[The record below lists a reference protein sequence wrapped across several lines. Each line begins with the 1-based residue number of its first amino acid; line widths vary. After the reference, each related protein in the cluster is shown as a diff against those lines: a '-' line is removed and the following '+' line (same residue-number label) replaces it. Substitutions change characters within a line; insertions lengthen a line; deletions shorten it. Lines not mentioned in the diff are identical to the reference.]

1 MSRLYASV
9 IIPRP
14 LDGTFTYRVPEN
26 LQAII
31 AVGIITSTGLKA
43 VSTVTEQKELPIYS
57 VETDKKQ
64 VSISFDAAWGDE
76 QTHTLLDILKE
87 HNVKSTFFLVGDW
100 VDKYPDDVKD
110 IYDAGHDIGNH
121 SDTHPHMTEMSTEEQ
136 KNQIKA
142 CNEKIKEITGKEP
155 KLFRAPY
162 GDYNN
167 TVVESVKSLDM
178 YCVQWD
184 IDSLDWKDYDAQTI
198 YNKVVPKIQCGSI
211 VLFHNAALH
220 TPEALPSII
229 EKLQS
234 EGYTFVTIADLI
246 YKDNYTID
254 IAGNQIQCTP
264 AQTTETKTTVKH

>member
-1 MSRLYASV
+1 MRLLV
-9 IIPRP
+9 
-14 LDGTFTYRVPEN
+14 LDKKGIAIA
-26 LQAII
+26 LSCIMIAII
-31 AVGIITSTGLKA
+31 AVGIITSTGLRA

-167 TVVESVKSLDM
+167 TVVQSVKSLNM

-184 IDSLDWKDYDAQTI
+184 IDSLDWKDPSPSEMVNRI
-198 YNKVVPKIQCGSI
+198 VPNLQNGSI
-211 VLFHNAALH
+211 ILMHNGAKN
-220 TPEALPSII
+220 TPEALPMII
-229 EKLQS
+229 EAVKE
-234 EGYTFVTIADLI
+234 EGYEFVPLS
-246 YKDNYTID
+246 KLVCKNCKVNYITDVTGRVIK
-254 IAGNQIQCTP
+254 
-264 AQTTETKTTVKH
+264 E

>member
-1 MSRLYASV
+1 MRLLV
-9 IIPRP
+9 
-14 LDGTFTYRVPEN
+14 LDKKGIAIALSCILT
-26 LQAII
+26 AII

-162 GDYNN
+162 GDYDNN
-167 TVVESVKSLDM
+167 LIDALSALNM
-178 YCVQWD
+178 YCIQWD
-184 IDSLDWKDYDAQTI
+184 VEILD
-198 YNKVVPKIQCGSI
+198 NSI
-211 VLFHNAALH
+211 MF
-220 TPEALPSII
+220 SI
-229 EKLQS
+229 
-234 EGYTFVTIADLI
+234 
-246 YKDNYTID
+246 
-254 IAGNQIQCTP
+254 
-264 AQTTETKTTVKH
+264 

>member
-1 MSRLYASV
+1 MRLLV
-9 IIPRP
+9 
-14 LDGTFTYRVPEN
+14 LDKKGIAIALSCILT
-26 LQAII
+26 AII

-167 TVVESVKSLDM
+167 TVVQSVKSLNM

-184 IDSLDWKDYDAQTI
+184 IDSLDWKDPSPSEMVDRI
-198 YNKVVPKIQCGSI
+198 VPNLQNGSI
-211 VLFHNAALH
+211 ILMHNGAKN
-220 TPEALPSII
+220 TPEALPMII
-229 EKLQS
+229 EAVKESGYEFVPLS
-234 EGYTFVTIADLI
+234 ELVCKNCEIDYKTDVTGRA
-246 YKDNYTID
+246 K
-254 IAGNQIQCTP
+254 
-264 AQTTETKTTVKH
+264 

>member
-1 MSRLYASV
+1 MRLLV
-9 IIPRP
+9 
-14 LDGTFTYRVPEN
+14 LDKKGIAIALSCILT
-26 LQAII
+26 AII

-167 TVVESVKSLDM
+167 TVVQSVKSLDM

-184 IDSLDWKDYDAQTI
+184 IDSLDWKDPSPSEMVDRI
-198 YNKVVPKIQCGSI
+198 VPNLQNGSI
-211 VLFHNAALH
+211 ILMHNGAKN
-220 TPEALPSII
+220 TPDALPLS
-229 EKLQS
+229 
-234 EGYTFVTIADLI
+234 LI
-246 YKDNYTID
+246 HI
-254 IAGNQIQCTP
+254 
-264 AQTTETKTTVKH
+264 

>member
-1 MSRLYASV
+1 MRLLV
-9 IIPRP
+9 
-14 LDGTFTYRVPEN
+14 LDKKGIAIALSCILT
-26 LQAII
+26 AII

-76 QTHTLLDILKE
+76 QTHTLLDILEE

-110 IYDAGHDIGNH
+110 MYDAGHDIGNH

-167 TVVESVKSLDM
+167 TVVQSVKSLDM

-184 IDSLDWKDYDAQTI
+184 IDSLDWKDPSPSEMVDRI
-198 YNKVVPKIQCGSI
+198 VPNLQNGSI
-211 VLFHNAALH
+211 ILMHNGAKN
-220 TPEALPSII
+220 TPDALPMII
-229 EKLQS
+229 EAVREAGYEFVPLSKLVCKNCKVN
-234 EGYTFVTIADLI
+234 YKTDVTGRVI
-246 YKDNYTID
+246 K
-254 IAGNQIQCTP
+254 
-264 AQTTETKTTVKH
+264 E

>member
-1 MSRLYASV
+1 MRLLV
-9 IIPRP
+9 
-14 LDGTFTYRVPEN
+14 LDKKGIAIALSCILT
-26 LQAII
+26 AII

-43 VSTVTEQKELPIYS
+43 ISTVTEQKELPIYS
-57 VETDKKQ
+57 VDTDKKQ

-136 KNQIKA
+136 KNQIIA

-184 IDSLDWKDYDAQTI
+184 IDSLDWKDPSPSEMVDRI
-198 YNKVVPKIQCGSI
+198 VPNLQNGSI
-211 VLFHNAALH
+211 ILMHNGAKN
-220 TPEALPSII
+220 TPDALPMII
-229 EKLQS
+229 EAVREAGYEFVPLSKLVCNNCKVN
-234 EGYTFVTIADLI
+234 YKTDVTGRVI
-246 YKDNYTID
+246 K
-254 IAGNQIQCTP
+254 
-264 AQTTETKTTVKH
+264 E

>member
-1 MSRLYASV
+1 MRLLV
-9 IIPRP
+9 
-14 LDGTFTYRVPEN
+14 LDKKGIAIALSCILT
-26 LQAII
+26 AII

-142 CNEKIKEITGKEP
+142 CNKKIKEITGKEP

-167 TVVESVKSLDM
+167 TVVQSVKSLNM

-184 IDSLDWKDYDAQTI
+184 IDILDTKVMTNTKDCD
-198 YNKVVPKIQCGSI
+198 
-211 VLFHNAALH
+211 
-220 TPEALPSII
+220 II
-229 EKLQS
+229 
-234 EGYTFVTIADLI
+234 
-246 YKDNYTID
+246 
-254 IAGNQIQCTP
+254 
-264 AQTTETKTTVKH
+264 

>member
-1 MSRLYASV
+1 MRLLV
-9 IIPRP
+9 
-14 LDGTFTYRVPEN
+14 LDKKGIAIA
-26 LQAII
+26 LSCIMIAII

-184 IDSLDWKDYDAQTI
+184 IDSLDWKDPSPSEMVDRI
-198 YNKVVPKIQCGSI
+198 VPNLQNGSI
-211 VLFHNAALH
+211 ILMHNGAKN
-220 TPEALPSII
+220 TPDALPMII
-229 EKLQS
+229 EAVREAGYEFVPLSKLVCNNCKVN
-234 EGYTFVTIADLI
+234 YKTDVTGRVI
-246 YKDNYTID
+246 K
-254 IAGNQIQCTP
+254 
-264 AQTTETKTTVKH
+264 E

>member
-1 MSRLYASV
+1 MRLLV
-9 IIPRP
+9 
-14 LDGTFTYRVPEN
+14 LDKKGIAIALSCILT
-26 LQAII
+26 AII

-57 VETDKKQ
+57 VDTDKKQ

-167 TVVESVKSLDM
+167 TVVQSVKSLNM

-184 IDSLDWKDYDAQTI
+184 IDSLDWKDPSPSEMVNRI
-198 YNKVVPKIQCGSI
+198 VPNLQNGSI
-211 VLFHNAALH
+211 ILMHNGAKN
-220 TPEALPSII
+220 TPEALPMII
-229 EKLQS
+229 EAVKE
-234 EGYTFVTIADLI
+234 EGYEFVPLS
-246 YKDNYTID
+246 KLVCKNCKVNYITDVTGRVIK
-254 IAGNQIQCTP
+254 
-264 AQTTETKTTVKH
+264 E

>member
-1 MSRLYASV
+1 MRLLV
-9 IIPRP
+9 
-14 LDGTFTYRVPEN
+14 LDKKGIAIA
-26 LQAII
+26 LSCIMIAII

-57 VETDKKQ
+57 VDTDKKQ

-167 TVVESVKSLDM
+167 TVVQSVKSLDM

-184 IDSLDWKDYDAQTI
+184 IDSLDWKDPSPSEMVDRI
-198 YNKVVPKIQCGSI
+198 VPNLQNGSI
-211 VLFHNAALH
+211 ILMHNGAKN
-220 TPEALPSII
+220 TPDALPMII
-229 EKLQS
+229 EAVREAGYEFVPLSKLVCNNCKVN
-234 EGYTFVTIADLI
+234 YKTDVTGRVI
-246 YKDNYTID
+246 K
-254 IAGNQIQCTP
+254 
-264 AQTTETKTTVKH
+264 E

>member
-1 MSRLYASV
+1 MRLLV
-9 IIPRP
+9 
-14 LDGTFTYRVPEN
+14 LDKKGIAIALSCILT
-26 LQAII
+26 AII

-87 HNVKSTFFLVGDW
+87 HHVKSTFFLVGDW

-121 SDTHPHMTEMSTEEQ
+121 SNTHPHMTEMSTEEQ

-167 TVVESVKSLDM
+167 TVVQSVKSLNM

-184 IDSLDWKDYDAQTI
+184 IDSLDWKDPSPSEMVNRI
-198 YNKVVPKIQCGSI
+198 VPNLQNGSI
-211 VLFHNAALH
+211 ILMHNGAKN
-220 TPEALPSII
+220 TPEALPMII
-229 EKLQS
+229 EAVKE
-234 EGYTFVTIADLI
+234 EGYEFVPLSKLVCKNCKVD
-246 YKDNYTID
+246 YKTDVTGRVIK
-254 IAGNQIQCTP
+254 
-264 AQTTETKTTVKH
+264 E

>member
-1 MSRLYASV
+1 MRLLV
-9 IIPRP
+9 
-14 LDGTFTYRVPEN
+14 LDKKGIAIA
-26 LQAII
+26 LSCIMIAII

-167 TVVESVKSLDM
+167 TVVQSVKSLNM

-184 IDSLDWKDYDAQTI
+184 IDSLDWKDPSPSEMVNRI
-198 YNKVVPKIQCGSI
+198 VPNLQNGSI
-211 VLFHNAALH
+211 ILMHNGAKN
-220 TPEALPSII
+220 TPEALPMII
-229 EKLQS
+229 EAVKE
-234 EGYTFVTIADLI
+234 EGYEFVPLS
-246 YKDNYTID
+246 KLVCKNCKVNYITDVTGRVIK
-254 IAGNQIQCTP
+254 
-264 AQTTETKTTVKH
+264 E

>member
-1 MSRLYASV
+1 MRLLV
-9 IIPRP
+9 
-14 LDGTFTYRVPEN
+14 LDKKGIAIALSCILT
-26 LQAII
+26 AII

-167 TVVESVKSLDM
+167 TVVQSVKSLNM

-184 IDSLDWKDYDAQTI
+184 IDSLDWKDPSPSEMVNRI
-198 YNKVVPKIQCGSI
+198 VPNLQNGSI
-211 VLFHNAALH
+211 ILMHNGAKN
-220 TPEALPSII
+220 TPEALPMII
-229 EKLQS
+229 EAVKE
-234 EGYTFVTIADLI
+234 EGYEFVPLS
-246 YKDNYTID
+246 KLVCKNCKVNYITDVTGRVIK
-254 IAGNQIQCTP
+254 
-264 AQTTETKTTVKH
+264 E

>member
-1 MSRLYASV
+1 MRLLV
-9 IIPRP
+9 
-14 LDGTFTYRVPEN
+14 LDKKGIAIALSCILT
-26 LQAII
+26 AII

-136 KNQIKA
+136 QNQIKA

-167 TVVESVKSLDM
+167 TVVQSVKSLDM

-184 IDSLDWKDYDAQTI
+184 IDSLDWKDPSPSEMVNRI
-198 YNKVVPKIQCGSI
+198 VPNLQNGSI
-211 VLFHNAALH
+211 ILMHNGAKN
-220 TPEALPSII
+220 TPEALPMII
-229 EKLQS
+229 EAVRE
-234 EGYTFVTIADLI
+234 EGYEFVPLSKLVCKNCKVDYITDVTGRVI
-246 YKDNYTID
+246 K
-254 IAGNQIQCTP
+254 
-264 AQTTETKTTVKH
+264 K